1 MRVLLSGYLLSATS
15 FAYVHFVMC
24 NGYVIYSCGERTLTT
39 KEGGGGYLCQKSTPH
54 GRALISKLPLQR
66 ATHARLR
73 EKLLEKIAS
82 TKKWATLSS
91 GRWWDISLA
100 GGRPSIERSGPAKQ
114 KIRQTNKQTIESQTN
129 KPMVGFFIN
138 PCHRFSSQL
147 GGKNWATAL
156 LFNTMIW

>member
-1 MRVLLSGYLLSATS
+1 MKIFIGKATMRVLLSGYLLSTSS
-15 FAYVHFVMC
+15 FAYVHFVLC

-114 KIRQTNKQTIESQTN
+114 KIKPNKQTNKQKNGRTFYQ
-129 KPMVGFFIN
+129 PMSPHMTVKIVKEHS
-138 PCHRFSSQL
+138 P
-147 GGKNWATAL
+147 L
-156 LFNTMIW
+156 L

>member
-24 NGYVIYSCGERTLTT
+24 NGCVIYSCGERTLTT

-73 EKLLEKIAS
+73 EKLLEKMAS
-82 TKKWATLSS
+82 IKKMCHTVVWQVVRYIS
-91 GRWWDISLA
+91 GRWAAIY
-100 GGRPSIERSGPAKQ
+100 R
-114 KIRQTNKQTIESQTN
+114 KIWASQTKDKPNKQTNNRKPNKQTN
-129 KPMVGFFIN
+129 NGPIFYQSM
-138 PCHRFSSQL
+138 SSLQL
-147 GGKNWATAL
+147 TARQ
-156 LFNTMIW
+156 